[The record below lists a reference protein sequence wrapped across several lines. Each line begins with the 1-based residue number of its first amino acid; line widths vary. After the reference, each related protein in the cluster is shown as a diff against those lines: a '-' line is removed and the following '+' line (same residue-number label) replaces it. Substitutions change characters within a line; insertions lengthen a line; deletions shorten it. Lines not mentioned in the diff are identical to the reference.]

1 MDKSI
6 ENKSGEVIKSEELDK
21 SKVMLVFD
29 YDGTIQE
36 TMKIYAPAIL
46 DIAKR
51 LRTIYGVQVENP
63 SYERMES
70 WLGLRNDEMWAAFAP
85 ELPADARAA
94 AAARVGAYMRMLVRD
109 GADPWYAGARETL
122 DKLKEQ
128 GYRMIILS
136 NSDREYAEFNRRRF
150 NTDKWFEKYI
160 DCGSWDWQPKADVLS
175 SIISDEPEMTYVM
188 IGDRFNDQEAAVKN
202 DILFIACDYGY
213 AKSGELD
220 EADAR
225 ANSFVELSDIIARLT
240 DC

>member
-109 GADPWYAGARETL
+109 GADPWYAGARKTL
-122 DKLKEQ
+122 
-128 GYRMIILS
+128 
-136 NSDREYAEFNRRRF
+136 
-150 NTDKWFEKYI
+150 EK
-160 DCGSWDWQPKADVLS
+160 S
-175 SIISDEPEMTYVM
+175 
-188 IGDRFNDQEAAVKN
+188 R
-202 DILFIACDYGY
+202 DI
-213 AKSGELD
+213 E
-220 EADAR
+220 
-225 ANSFVELSDIIARLT
+225 
-240 DC
+240 

>member
-1 MDKSI
+1 MNKGKENMNSDGARIDKS
-6 ENKSGEVIKSEELDK
+6 E
-21 SKVMLVFD
+21 VMLVFD

-63 SYERMES
+63 SYARMES
-70 WLGLRNDEMWAAFAP
+70 WLGLRNDEMWADFAP
-85 ELPADARAA
+85 ALSLAARAA
-94 AAARVGAYMRMLVRD
+94 AAARVGAYMRAQVRE
-109 GADPWYAGARETL
+109 GADPWYDGARETL

-128 GYRMIILS
+128 GYRMMILS
-136 NSDREYAEFNRRRF
+136 NSDHEYAEFNRKRF
-150 NTDKWFEKYI
+150 DTDKWFEKYI
-160 DCGSWDWQPKADVLS
+160 DCGSWDWQSKADVLS
-175 SIISDEPEMTYVM
+175 FIISDEPELTYVM

-225 ANSFVELSDIIARLT
+225 ANSFRELPDIIARLT
-240 DC
+240 EY

>member
-1 MDKSI
+1 MDKSRGI
-6 ENKSGEVIKSEELDK
+6 MDNNREKLDT

-63 SYERMES
+63 SYARMES
-70 WLGLRNDEMWAAFAP
+70 WLGLRNDEMWADFAP
-85 ELPADARAA
+85 ALSLDARAA
-94 AAARVGAYMRMLVRD
+94 AAARVGAYMRTLVRE
-109 GADPWYAGARETL
+109 GADPWYDGARETL
-122 DKLKEQ
+122 DELKEQ
-128 GYRMIILS
+128 GYRMMILS
-136 NSDREYAEFNRRRF
+136 NSDHEYAEFNRKRF
-150 NTDKWFEKYI
+150 DTDKWFEKYI
-160 DCGSWDWQPKADVLS
+160 DCGSWDWQSKEDVLS
-175 SIISDEPEMTYVM
+175 SIIRDEPELTYVM

-225 ANSFVELSDIIARLT
+225 VNSFRELPEIIARLT
-240 DC
+240 EY